1 MHEPDVNFFSVH
13 EGPLSILRQTNL

>member
-1 MHEPDVNFFSVH
+1 MH